1 MDKSVC
7 PGQDYIAFLD
17 PVTGKVT
24 ARGVVRFGVNLLVGW
39 VLLVVGVSVVLL
51 LGQLL

>member
-17 PVTGKVT
+17 PVTGRVT
-24 ARGVVRFGVNLLVGW
+24 FKGIIRFAVNFVVGW
-39 VLLVVGVSVVLL
+39 ILVVVLIAAGL
-51 LGQLL
+51 TIGQLL